1 MYMIVWTLLHGKGGG
16 LDIGKWSD
24 LCGMVEREGGREG
37 RGVLL
42 FTMECQKLA
51 IEKTIIFLI

>member
-1 MYMIVWTLLHGKGGG
+1 MDSTAWKGGG
-16 LDIGKWSD
+16 AGYWE
-24 LCGMVEREGGREG
+24 MVRFVWDGGEGGREG